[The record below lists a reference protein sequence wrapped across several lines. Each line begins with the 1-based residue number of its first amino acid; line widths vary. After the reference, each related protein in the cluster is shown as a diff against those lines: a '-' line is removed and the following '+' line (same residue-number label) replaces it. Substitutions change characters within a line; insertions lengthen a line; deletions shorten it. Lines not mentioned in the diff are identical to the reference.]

1 METIKSILRKID
13 LFGVPFSFK
22 YQSEEKF
29 TTVFGGLVVTFFS
42 LFSLMMGI
50 YYFIP
55 FYNRKNFTTVYYT
68 LSTSQAERVSFSNS
82 KSTVSLGLNCWT
94 GSDGTT
100 ADELFKLDLKYFFW
114 YYQDGEYKRNITTL
128 KSHFCT
134 KDDFYNQ
141 FDETFEASQIY
152 KYQCLDDPTITIEGI
167 WTSEIF
173 SYFQFEVNAKNKS
186 KAFLK
191 RINDYLIENDCK
203 LQIYYSDHT
212 IDIND
217 YKNPIKS
224 YVEAMFIQINPTLS
238 IRRNL
243 FFMNQYLFDDDD
255 LFWVFIENEEEPRDQ
270 KTLFSR
276 YEEYSLFQGLER
288 QKNSTDYLNFV
299 KLYIRADTKKTE
311 VKRTYQKISEFFA
324 DSFSLLLTMYEVL
337 NFLFDY
343 LNGFWAEQMLCKK
356 LFFFQNFTE
365 KLNIRNKE
373 GKIREL
379 LYITEVAKNEFKTAS
394 KIQADDK
401 SEKPLSTMQSFHK
414 EKILYQEKNRKKTS
428 KFLNNIYALNDV
440 SKEDIVS
447 NYDKISNS
455 FRGKEYNLP
464 SKNELENNTLKKVVK
479 NNDYNDS
486 NVFTDNNIN
495 VVNTTNSNKDNETT
509 SDEKIHE
516 KVEYHYHLY
525 DKIMSTLFKW
535 CIPKKLK
542 LKNELNEKAQSFLDR
557 KLDIVLYVRNM
568 ILLDIFTEILLDPE
582 TKEVANFLTRPIIS
596 LKSDELDELTLLYN
610 KYEEN
615 DFDKFYKQLIQLSN
629 KPDKRKDEIKLI
641 TICYKH
647 LKEMNM

>member
-1 METIKSILRKID
+1 
-13 LFGVPFSFK
+13 
-22 YQSEEKF
+22 
-29 TTVFGGLVVTFFS
+29 
-42 LFSLMMGI
+42 
-50 YYFIP
+50 
-55 FYNRKNFTTVYYT
+55 
-68 LSTSQAERVSFSNS
+68 
-82 KSTVSLGLNCWT
+82 
-94 GSDGTT
+94 
-100 ADELFKLDLKYFFW
+100 
-114 YYQDGEYKRNITTL
+114 
-128 KSHFCT
+128 
-134 KDDFYNQ
+134 
-141 FDETFEASQIY
+141 
-152 KYQCLDDPTITIEGI
+152 
-167 WTSEIF
+167 
-173 SYFQFEVNAKNKS
+173 
-186 KAFLK
+186 
-191 RINDYLIENDCK
+191 
-203 LQIYYSDHT
+203 
-212 IDIND
+212 
-217 YKNPIKS
+217 
-224 YVEAMFIQINPTLS
+224 
-238 IRRNL
+238 
-243 FFMNQYLFDDDD
+243 MNQYLFDDDD

-276 YEEYSLFQGLER
+276 FEEYSLFQGLER

-324 DSFSLLLTMYEVL
+324 DSFSLLLTMYEVI

-379 LYITEVAKNEFKTAS
+379 LYITEVAKNEFKAAS
-394 KIQADDK
+394 KIQVDDK
-401 SEKPLSTMQSFHK
+401 SEKPLSTIQSFHN
-414 EKILYQEKNRKKTS
+414 EKFLCREKSRKKNS
-428 KFLNNIYALNDV
+428 KLLNDV
-440 SKEDIVS
+440 FAINNGSKEHIDF
-447 NYDKISNS
+447 NYDRISNS

-525 DKIMSTLFKW
+525 DKIISTLFKW

-647 LKEMNM
+647 LKEINM

>member
-1 METIKSILRKID
+1 
-13 LFGVPFSFK
+13 
-22 YQSEEKF
+22 
-29 TTVFGGLVVTFFS
+29 
-42 LFSLMMGI
+42 
-50 YYFIP
+50 
-55 FYNRKNFTTVYYT
+55 
-68 LSTSQAERVSFSNS
+68 
-82 KSTVSLGLNCWT
+82 
-94 GSDGTT
+94 
-100 ADELFKLDLKYFFW
+100 
-114 YYQDGEYKRNITTL
+114 
-128 KSHFCT
+128 
-134 KDDFYNQ
+134 
-141 FDETFEASQIY
+141 
-152 KYQCLDDPTITIEGI
+152 
-167 WTSEIF
+167 
-173 SYFQFEVNAKNKS
+173 
-186 KAFLK
+186 
-191 RINDYLIENDCK
+191 
-203 LQIYYSDHT
+203 
-212 IDIND
+212 
-217 YKNPIKS
+217 
-224 YVEAMFIQINPTLS
+224 
-238 IRRNL
+238 
-243 FFMNQYLFDDDD
+243 MNQYLFDDDD

-394 KIQADDK
+394 KIQVDDK
-401 SEKPLSTMQSFHK
+401 SEKPLSTIQSFHN
-414 EKILYQEKNRKKTS
+414 EKFLCREKSRKKNS
-428 KFLNNIYALNDV
+428 KLLNDV
-440 SKEDIVS
+440 FAINNGSKEHIDF
-447 NYDKISNS
+447 NYDRISNS

-486 NVFTDNNIN
+486 NVFTDNNIYI
-495 VVNTTNSNKDNETT
+495 VNTTDKDKETT

-568 ILLDIFTEILLDPE
+568 ILLDIFTEILLDHE
-582 TKEVANFLTRPIIS
+582 TREVANFLTRPIIS